1 MAGNE
6 NKVKQL
12 FTEIKTHWSKPA
24 PGKYVPYKEYLSILF
39 GSGSN
44 YAASKI
50 LEYIAF
56 GAGCYLMMYHYK
68 LPYITYSV
76 IGLINMPLGY
86 LWAILWWIVSDNLGF
101 LPKKTE
107 RKLYFVYVGSALLGL
122 FMICFNFTPYLNPD
136 NALVATLNSFRGISA
151 ASSIKILG
159 TFILNSGWKGARNI
173 FWRKKLIPKFGRYKY
188 SLYCDYLPMNIMVI
202 LIGWLPFYN
211 TIGDEVTRV
220 WVANLLFAIYCVFGF
235 GNNLEMCCQNISPN
249 VRERIFVRA
258 YPIKLSHLFYSILA
272 ILVPVFIGMTKDK
285 WADIAVF
292 KWIIPGIFFTF
303 STLTII
309 LAGRIKERIPQPPLE
324 KKVSINIW
332 DGMFGV
338 MRNKYKWTLT
348 IVGLLDSLGNGMLA
362 FTTILYLY
370 TFRLSGL
377 AYSLIVAL
385 VSFAGTPPD
394 FFTPYF
400 IKRFSYKQ
408 IMIFHEYSRAI
419 GYSVVVLAYIFLGHN
434 LKLCGII
441 SVVMLFV
448 MEMCKTVPVSVGH
461 DMDIRISDY
470 QMYLSGERLENFSG
484 VFGWFTGPIT
494 TFVGL
499 IIPLLMLRGG
509 FNSNFDVLFIDE
521 SRSKI
526 IVIPIIMDVIGYLLM
541 SIPYFF
547 WDYDDKKQNAV
558 MEVLRRR
565 EEVTRKQMEAGDDS
579 TPEENA
585 AAALEAE
592 TTEVAN
598 EAVEVMS

>member
-1 MAGNE
+1 MAEKGFS
-6 NKVKQL
+6 KVKGL
-12 FTEIKTHWSKPA
+12 FTEIKTHWNKPA
-24 PGKYVPYKEYLSILF
+24 PGKYVPYREYLDIWV

-44 YAASKI
+44 YAGSKI

-107 RKLYFVYVGSALLGL
+107 RKLYGVYVGSAILGIL
-122 FMICFNFTPYLNPD
+122 MIVLPFDRILDPTNP
-136 NALVATLNSFRGISA
+136 LVATLNSFRGISA

-188 SLYCDYLPMNIMVI
+188 SLYCDYIPMNVMVI
-202 LIGWLPFYN
+202 LIGWLPIYN
-211 TIGDEVTRV
+211 VQNEVDRV
-220 WVANLLFAIYCVFGF
+220 WMANLLFAIYCVYGF
-235 GNNLEMCCQNISPN
+235 GNNLEMCAQNISPN
-249 VRERIFVRA
+249 VRERILVRT
-258 YPIKLSHLFYSILA
+258 YPIKLSHIFHSILA

-292 KWIIPGIFFTF
+292 RWIIPIIFFVS

-324 KKVSINIW
+324 AKVNIKIW

-408 IMIFHEYSRAI
+408 IMIFHEYSRALGFTI
-419 GYSVVVLAYIFLGHN
+419 IVLAYTFLGHN

-441 SVVMLFV
+441 SVVMLFL

-526 IVIPIIMDVIGYLLM
+526 IVIPIIMDIIGYLLM
-541 SIPYFF
+541 SIPYYF
-547 WDYDDKKQNAV
+547 WDYDDDKQHKV

-565 EEVTRKQMEAGDDS
+565 EEVTRKRM
-579 TPEENA
+579 EENEETPDEE
-585 AAALEAE
+585 LPEA
-592 TTEVAN
+592 T
-598 EAVEVMS
+598 EAVMEEAEVMS

>member
-1 MAGNE
+1 MAEKGFS
-6 NKVKQL
+6 KVKGL
-12 FTEIKTHWSKPA
+12 FTEIKTHWNKPA
-24 PGKYVPYKEYLSILF
+24 PGKYVPYREYLDIWV

-44 YAASKI
+44 YAGSKI

-107 RKLYFVYVGSALLGL
+107 RKLYGVYVGSAILGIL
-122 FMICFNFTPYLNPD
+122 MIVLPFERILDPTNP
-136 NALVATLNSFRGISA
+136 LVATLNSFRGISA

-188 SLYCDYLPMNIMVI
+188 SLYCDYIPMNVMVI
-202 LIGWLPFYN
+202 LIGWLPLYN
-211 TIGDEVTRV
+211 VQNEVDRV
-220 WVANLLFAIYCVFGF
+220 WMANLLFAIYCVYGF
-235 GNNLEMCCQNISPN
+235 GNNLEMCAQNISPN
-249 VRERIFVRA
+249 VRERILVRT
-258 YPIKLSHLFYSILA
+258 YPIKLSHIFHSILA
-272 ILVPVFIGMTKDK
+272 ILVPVFIGMTTDK

-292 KWIIPGIFFTF
+292 RWIIPIIFFVS

-324 KKVSINIW
+324 AKVNIKIW

-408 IMIFHEYSRAI
+408 IMIFHEYSRALGFTI
-419 GYSVVVLAYIFLGHN
+419 IVLAYTFLGHN

-441 SVVMLFV
+441 SVVMLFL

-526 IVIPIIMDVIGYLLM
+526 IVIPIIMDIIGYLLM
-541 SIPYFF
+541 SIPYYF
-547 WDYDDKKQNAV
+547 WDYDDDKQHKV

-565 EEVTRKQMEAGDDS
+565 EEVTRKQMEEKGG
-579 TPEENA
+579 TPDEE
-585 AAALEAE
+585 LPEA
-592 TTEVAN
+592 T
-598 EAVEVMS
+598 EAVMEEAEVMS

>member
-1 MAGNE
+1 MAEKQG
-6 NKVKQL
+6 KVKAL
-12 FTEIKTHWSKPA
+12 FTDIKTHWRKPA
-24 PGKYVPYKEYLSILF
+24 PGKYVPYREYLDILI

-44 YAASKI
+44 YAGSKI

-101 LPKKTE
+101 LPKRTE
-107 RKLYFVYVGSALLGL
+107 RKLYAVYIGAALLGV
-122 FMICFNFTPYLNPD
+122 FMIIFDFTPYLNP
-136 NALVATLNSFRGISA
+136 NNTIVATLNSFRGISA

-159 TFILNSGWKGARNI
+159 TFLLNSGWKGARNI

-188 SLYCDYLPMNIMVI
+188 SLYCDYIPMNVMVI
-202 LIGWLPFYN
+202 LIGWLPLYN
-211 TIGDEVTRV
+211 IQDEVTRV
-220 WVANLLFAIYCVFGF
+220 WAANLLFAIYCVFGF

-249 VRERIFVRA
+249 VRERIFVRS
-258 YPIKLSHLFYSILA
+258 YPIKFSHLFYSIIA
-272 ILVPVFIGMTKDK
+272 IIVPVLIGKTKDN

-292 KWIIPGIFFTF
+292 RWIIPGIFFVF
-303 STLTII
+303 STLTVV

-324 KKVSINIW
+324 KKVNIKIW

-348 IVGLLDSLGNGMLA
+348 VVGLLDSLGNGMLA

-370 TFRLSGL
+370 TFRLTGL

-394 FFTPYF
+394 LFTPYF

-408 IMIFHEYSRAI
+408 IMIFHQYSRAF
-419 GYSVVVLAYIFLGHN
+419 GYTVIVLCYIFLGHN

-441 SVVMLFV
+441 SVIMLIL
-448 MEMCKTVPVSVGH
+448 MEMCKTVPTAVGH

-484 VFGWFTGPIT
+484 IFGWFTGPIT

-521 SRSKI
+521 SRRNI
-526 IVIPIIMDVIGYLLM
+526 IVIPIIMDIIGYLLM

-547 WDYDDKKQNAV
+547 WDYDDDKQNKV

-565 EEVTRKQMEAGDDS
+565 EEVTRKQMAQGDVS

-585 AAALEAE
+585 VAALNEEVE
-592 TTEVAN
+592 TA
-598 EAVEVMS
+598 EVMS